1 MRGERS
7 KTKKETQNH
16 VILRER
22 NKNTLLKTWCE
33 AEEEEYDEE
42 ETSRKGRMREREREK
57 DSREVYFETDFK
69 VERGSEPDL
78 TKSFRQL
85 RTEIYKLI

>member
-33 AEEEEYDEE
+33 AEEEEDDEE
-42 ETSRKGRMREREREK
+42 ETSRKRRMREREHEK

>member
-33 AEEEEYDEE
+33 AEEEEEDEE
-42 ETSRKGRMREREREK
+42 ETSRKRRM
-57 DSREVYFETDFK
+57 
-69 VERGSEPDL
+69 
-78 TKSFRQL
+78 
-85 RTEIYKLI
+85 